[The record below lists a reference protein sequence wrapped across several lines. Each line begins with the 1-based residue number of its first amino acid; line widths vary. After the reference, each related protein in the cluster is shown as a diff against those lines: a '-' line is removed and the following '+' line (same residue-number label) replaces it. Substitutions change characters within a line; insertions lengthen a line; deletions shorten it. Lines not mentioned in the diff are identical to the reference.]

1 LIKYYLR
8 IPSIPLY
15 APAFIVR
22 IGVWFLLR
30 YRKKR
35 YGFAFRRIK
44 LYEGKN
50 PAKTRY
56 TLVDADDYEE
66 LNRHYWQIF
75 EKERG
80 GRYVVRLDGRK
91 IISMHRVIVKAP
103 KGKVVDHRDRDGLN
117 NTKEN
122 LRFVTR
128 AENSRNCRKT
138 NRPTSSKY
146 RGVSWYNRRKRWRV
160 QIRYNGMRKHLGFFK
175 NEEDAARAYDEAAK
189 KYHGKFAVLNFE

>member
-1 LIKYYLR
+1 ME
-8 IPSIPLY
+8 
-15 APAFIVR
+15 
-22 IGVWFLLR
+22 
-30 YRKKR
+30 
-35 YGFAFRRIK
+35 FRRIK
-44 LYEGKN
+44 LSCGRNEPQN
-50 PAKTRY
+50 RY
-56 TLVDADDYEE
+56 AIVDAEDYEKISKYE
-66 LNRHYWQIF
+66 WHFYENQS
-75 EKERG
+75 G
-80 GRYVVRLDGRK
+80 GRYAVRLGGWK
-91 IISMHRVIVKAP
+91 NIFMHREIMNAP
-103 KGKVVDHRDRDGLN
+103 PFSSAQGRSGKIVDHIDRNGLN
-117 NTKEN
+117 NTKKN